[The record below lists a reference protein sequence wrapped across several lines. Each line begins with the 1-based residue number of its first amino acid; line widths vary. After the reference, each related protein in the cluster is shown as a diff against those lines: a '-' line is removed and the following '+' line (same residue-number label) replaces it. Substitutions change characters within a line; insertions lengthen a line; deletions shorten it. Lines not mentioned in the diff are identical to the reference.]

1 MVTLNLLLILAALI
15 LSLLSVFRPSQDRRE
30 VAWACV
36 CLSLALAV
44 PLIR

>member
-15 LSLLSVFRPSQDRRE
+15 LSLLAVFRPSQDRRE
-30 VAWACV
+30 VAWAC
-36 CLSLALAV
+36 LSLALAV

>member
-15 LSLLSVFRPSQDRRE
+15 LSLVAVFKPSQDRRE
-30 VAWACV
+30 VAWACL